1 MDEMKNIA
9 FAKIGKSIKFKTNK
23 YSPIGGDNEAS
34 CVLRALANNNP
45 DKNFYVVGRSD
56 FSTLSENEII
66 DLFPYGNVIDV
77 WEGVGLNISPEYYRH
92 IINYFD
98 ANSIEIDFCVM
109 MVGQV
114 GSVTIPDKIKKVR
127 DIDDEK
133 PASVLNMT
141 KWYVTPIST
150 WLNEVK
156 PRYIEI
162 VNDPRYTMRQSIDLF
177 HLPEVSLGQY
187 DYTYTT
193 FAIKSYEDQ
202 ARIERKVQ
210 SVYAGMETAF
220 CGDYEYFKD
229 FNTERNTN
237 VMIVLN
243 EGKPSRYDML
253 NEWIL
258 QHFDDVDIYGKWE
271 DDRAKKD
278 SRFKGSKNINEIQ
291 KMLSNVKYT
300 FIIPIAKGWVT
311 SKYIEMIHAGVIP
324 FFHPTY
330 DEQGHTGVPNFFR
343 PKTPEELR
351 KKIELLNAD
360 ENLYKESITKL
371 RNIVLK
377 PSYYDGTFI
386 SQKILS
392 AIDSNYTLPDTL
404 KYEKKEK
411 SRGLEDFFS

>member
-1 MDEMKNIA
+1 MKNIA
-9 FAKIGKSIKFKTNK
+9 FAKIGKSIKFRKNK
-23 YSPIGGDNEAS
+23 FSPIGGDNEAS
-34 CVLRALANNNP
+34 CVLRALTNNNP
-45 DKNFYVVGRSD
+45 DKTFYLIGRSD
-56 FSTLSENEII
+56 MSTLSENEVI
-66 DLFPYGNVIDV
+66 DLFPYGNVIDA
-77 WEGVGLNISPEYYRH
+77 WQCVGLDISPEYYRH

-98 ANSIEIDFCVM
+98 TNSIEIDFCVM

-127 DIDDEK
+127 DIDDTK
-133 PASVLNMT
+133 PASVLDMT

-150 WLNEVK
+150 WLNETK
-156 PRYIEI
+156 PRYVEI
-162 VNDPRYTMRQSIDLF
+162 VNDPRYTMRQSRDLF

-193 FAIKSYEDQ
+193 NAITSYEDQ
-202 ARIERKVQ
+202 TRIERKVE
-210 SVYAGMETAF
+210 STYAGMETAF
-220 CGDYEYFKD
+220 CGDYEYSKD
-229 FNTERNTN
+229 FNTERSTN
-237 VMIVLN
+237 IMIVLN

-253 NEWIL
+253 DEWIL
-258 QHFDDVDIYGKWE
+258 QHFNDVDIYGKWE
-271 DDRAKKD
+271 DSRAKKD
-278 SRFKGSKNINEIQ
+278 ARFRGSKNINDIQ
-291 KMLSNVKYT
+291 KMLSDVKYT

-330 DEQGHTGVPNFFR
+330 DEQGHTGVPDFFR

-351 KKIELLNAD
+351 KRIEMLNAD

-386 SQKILS
+386 SEKILS
-392 AIDSNYTLPDTL
+392 AMDPAYTLPDL
-404 KYEKKEK
+404 SAYEKKEK